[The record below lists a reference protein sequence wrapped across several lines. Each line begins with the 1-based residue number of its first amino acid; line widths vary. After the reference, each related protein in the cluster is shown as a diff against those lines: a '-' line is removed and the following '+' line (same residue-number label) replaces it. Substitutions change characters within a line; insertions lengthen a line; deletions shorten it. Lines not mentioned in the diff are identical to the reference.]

1 MIDPPYLNQKLKIFR
16 ELGVKISDDFK
27 LGDMKGHY
35 NIVMSFESQFA
46 IVDILGEK
54 IGYENIE
61 LEPRK
66 SQSNSKY
73 LDVDIIVHS
82 DYDYHI
88 QNKTPYFSDSK
99 YGRRVD
105 ECVRE
110 DFYGSLGSRR
120 GIFLKNRYTER
131 GNFSYRREVKRYES
145 NADFGVFLFEPSFY
159 NPKYLESKFRKIL
172 REANTQLTESEGVK
186 MISIDVRF
194 FPIGEDVIHSIIR
207 RFLDNPK
214 LKYICCLLLLTHNIA
229 TTSNHLANRLIPI
242 INYNYYSDYSV
253 FDYNTFGMENKIPL
267 YSRELLVLAARIK
280 AEKKGWNEFITIENG
295 KLMHDGV
302 VFGKLF

>member
-1 MIDPPYLNQKLKIFR
+1 MIDPPYLDQKLEIFR
-16 ELGVKISDDFK
+16 ESGVIISDDFK
-27 LGDMKGHY
+27 LGAMKGHY
-35 NIVMSFESQFA
+35 DIVMSFESQFA
-46 IVDILGEK
+46 IVDILGKK

-73 LDVDIIVHS
+73 LDVDIIAHS

-88 QNKTPYFSDSK
+88 QNKAPYFSDSK

-110 DFYGSLGSRR
+110 DFYGSLGSGR
-120 GIFLKNRYTER
+120 GTFLKKQYM
-131 GNFSYRREVKRYES
+131 GWDNFSYSREVKDGL

-159 NPKYLESKFRKIL
+159 NPADLEKKFGKTL
-172 REANTQLTESEGVK
+172 KKANTQLTKSKGVK
-186 MISIDVRF
+186 IISIDVRF
-194 FPIGEDVIHSIIR
+194 FPIGEDVTYSIIR
-207 RFLDNPK
+207 RLLDNPK
-214 LKYICCLLLLTHNIA
+214 LKYICCVLLLTHNIG

-242 INYNYYSDYSV
+242 VNYNYYSDYSV

-267 YSRELLVLAARIK
+267 YSRKLLVLAARIK

-302 VFGKLF
+302 VFDKLF